1 MSEKSDGGFGF
12 TLVLVAL
19 ALVGLW
25 FVWGVLGFLFAA
37 GAERALPLIV
47 AVLYGYRFGTSQQDQ
62 FVHERLQRGIE

>member
-37 GAERALPLIV
+37 LKGVLTLALVGAA
-47 AVLYGYRFGTSQQDQ
+47 LYGVYRVGKKL
-62 FVHERLQRGIE
+62 ERS